1 VKGVAV
7 VEPVVLET
15 AGWIRRA
22 AEAEAVEVRLEYD
35 PADPLAVRIRI
46 GTGPA
51 ATTWVL
57 ARDLLAD
64 GLRSMVPVGE
74 GCVQV
79 QATSVLTEVSRR
91 SRDGS
96 AVVLRLPWWNT
107 REFVRLTQSRVPRG
121 QEVCDVD
128 AWVAALTE
136 PREP

>member
-1 VKGVAV
+1 V